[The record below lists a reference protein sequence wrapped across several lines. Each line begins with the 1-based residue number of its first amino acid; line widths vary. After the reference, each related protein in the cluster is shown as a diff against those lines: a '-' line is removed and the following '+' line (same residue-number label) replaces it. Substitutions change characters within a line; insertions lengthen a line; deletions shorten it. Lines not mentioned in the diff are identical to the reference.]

1 MSRKQ
6 LIILFIVIVGVSA
19 FLKLRKE
26 NDNNFNYRGISYYQ
40 VYSEDKP
47 DSIGFC
53 GEVIP
58 LADDEV
64 REKFEKELYQ
74 LTYYRHNTRILMKR
88 AKKWF
93 PQIEPVLRQHNVP
106 EDFKYMAIVESAL
119 SNVVSNRGAAGFW
132 QLMPVTGR
140 TMGLEVNEEVDER
153 FDPIKA
159 THAACRYIN
168 YAKKRLDSWT
178 NVAASYN
185 MGIAGVKRQMKM
197 QKISTYYNLNLN
209 KETGRYVYK
218 IIALKHVMENAE
230 KYGFPESPDAK
241 TPDPTQSIRIDST
254 INNLEAFAQKYGI
267 TLQELKEH
275 NPWLKGRSLTDDE
288 RIYSLE
294 LPFSARQSVEVKET
308 TDATVITIKNKRI
321 PLVHTVLQGESI
333 GSLATAY
340 NISEDSIRHWNDL
353 DQKKL
358 LKGQKIKLYLKDTVN

>member
-1 MSRKQ
+1 MSKKQ

-26 NDNNFNYRGISYYQ
+26 NENNFNYRGISYYQ

-64 REKFEKELYQ
+64 RERFEKELYQ
-74 LTYYRHNTRILMKR
+74 LTYYRHNTRILLKR
-88 AKKWF
+88 AQKWF
-93 PQIEPVLRQHNVP
+93 PKIEPILRQHDVP

-132 QLMPVTGR
+132 QLMPVTAQN
-140 TMGLEVNEEVDER
+140 MGLVVNEEIDER

-159 THAACRYIN
+159 THAACRYIK
-168 YAKKRLDSWT
+168 YAEKRFDSWT

-185 MGIAGVKRQMKM
+185 MGITGVKRQMRV
-197 QKISTYYNLNLN
+197 QKINTYYNLRLN

-230 KYGFPESPDAK
+230 KYGFPEYSGGSAPQ
-241 TPDPTQSIRIDST
+241 TTQSIRIDST
-254 INNLEAFAQKYGI
+254 IQNLENFAQKYGI
-267 TLQELKEH
+267 TLQELKQH
-275 NPWLKGRSLTDDE
+275 NPWLKGQSLTDE
-288 RIYSLE
+288 EKIYSLE
-294 LPFSARQSVEVKET
+294 LPLSARQSVEVKET
-308 TDATVITIKNKRI
+308 NDATVITIKNKRKH
-321 PLVHTVLQGESI
+321 LVHTVLKGESLA
-333 GSLATAY
+333 SLASAY
-340 NISEDSIRHWNDL
+340 DISADSIRRWNNL
-353 DQKKL
+353 DEKKL
-358 LKGQKIKLYLKDTVN
+358 IKGQKIKLYLKDTVN